1 MDPAAVLTD
10 EEVQNALA
18 VLKKRLQPLLGDS
31 LAKLVLYGSRARG
44 DADPDSDVDVA
55 IIVRGS
61 DGKVRD
67 RILNAVA
74 DVELET
80 LALNR
85 FGPPVL
91 AAAPSAYHPQV
102 TIQTR
107 ALGRYVAEGQTS
119 RLVSFGAGVGRTYC

>member
-55 IIVRGS
+55 IVVRGS

-80 LALNR
+80 LVPLSTIVFSETEYQRLMAGERRIALDIE
-85 FGPPVL
+85 GEG
-91 AAAPSAYHPQV
+91 
-102 TIQTR
+102 I
-107 ALGRYVAEGQTS
+107 AL
-119 RLVSFGAGVGRTYC
+119 

>member
-1 MDPAAVLTD
+1 MDPAAILTD
-10 EEVQNALA
+10 EEVRAALA
-18 VLKKRLQPLLGDS
+18 VLKKRLQPLLGDA

-61 DGKVRD
+61 DGTVRD

-80 LALNR
+80 LVPL
-85 FGPPVL
+85 
-91 AAAPSAYHPQV
+91 S
-102 TIQTR
+102 TI
-107 ALGRYVAEGQTS
+107 VFAEAEYQ
-119 RLVSFGAGVGRTYC
+119 RLVAGERRIALDIEGEGIAL